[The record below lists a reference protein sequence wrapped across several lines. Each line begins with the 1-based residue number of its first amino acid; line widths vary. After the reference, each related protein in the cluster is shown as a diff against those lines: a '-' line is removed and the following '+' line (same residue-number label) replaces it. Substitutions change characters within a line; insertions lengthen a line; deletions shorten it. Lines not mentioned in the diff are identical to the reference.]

1 VFAVLEEGDGTI
13 RVGTLAGLF
22 TAEGNRL
29 VRPADSGPV
38 VDRPVYFMTRD
49 VDGRLWLGTDNGV
62 FRWDGESVRHYTVHD
77 GLVGRETNRAAG
89 VVDSR
94 GRIWIGMD
102 RGLSVYR
109 REFDEMHVVPPL
121 LELLDIEIA
130 ERRHPMAQP
139 AELLH
144 RENTLVFR
152 FRATSFVDEHRMQVR
167 SWLEGFDPDWS
178 EPRPMARGEMRYTN
192 LPPGRYRFHVQA
204 ANAAGVW
211 SETRRSAP
219 IVIQAPMWRQPWAVL
234 IGVALAAAVAYGLH
248 RVAAQRR
255 YARTLEREV
264 ETQIA
269 ALRLSEERV
278 HRVRRAEMRR
288 LDLTLGS
295 IADGVV
301 ATDRLGRVILIN
313 PAAATITGWS
323 PFDAVGR
330 SVRDVLPL
338 QANDDAAR
346 EIDPMTIPERAKRH
360 IDHDVT
366 LSDPRGAIRA

>member
-1 VFAVLEEGDGTI
+1 
-13 RVGTLAGLF
+13 
-22 TAEGNRL
+22 
-29 VRPADSGPV
+29 
-38 VDRPVYFMTRD
+38 
-49 VDGRLWLGTDNGV
+49 
-62 FRWDGESVRHYTVHD
+62 
-77 GLVGRETNRAAG
+77 
-89 VVDSR
+89 
-94 GRIWIGMD
+94 
-102 RGLSVYR
+102 
-109 REFDEMHVVPPL
+109 
-121 LELLDIEIA
+121 
-130 ERRHPMAQP
+130 
-139 AELLH
+139 
-144 RENTLVFR
+144 
-152 FRATSFVDEHRMQVR
+152 
-167 SWLEGFDPDWS
+167 
-178 EPRPMARGEMRYTN
+178 
-192 LPPGRYRFHVQA
+192 
-204 ANAAGVW
+204 VW
-211 SETRRSAP
+211 SEIRRSAP

-313 PAAATITGWS
+313 PAATTITGWS
-323 PFDAVGR
+323 AFDAVGR
-330 SVRDVLPL
+330 SVREVLPL

-366 LSDPRGAIRA
+366 LSDPRGGDPRLIEITGAPMMETDGALKRRWLEPRGSKRSASWPEASPTTSTTS